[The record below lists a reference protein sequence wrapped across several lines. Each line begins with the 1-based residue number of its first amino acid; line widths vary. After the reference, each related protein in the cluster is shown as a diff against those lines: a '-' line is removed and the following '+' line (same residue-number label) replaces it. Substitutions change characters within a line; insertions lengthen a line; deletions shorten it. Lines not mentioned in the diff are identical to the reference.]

1 MCGERKANE
10 KFSGKGHNAHICKAC
25 AQLTPTE
32 QAEALTIT
40 RLHGLAARHMSD
52 DEKKWLE
59 RRTHDERPA
68 VKELACEIYRL
79 RFPRAER
86 NVRKKQLRIDSIEFL
101 LNASIWDEYGDERS
115 VHQKFELNR
124 KDSALCMQHMNVEIH
139 TEMVNL
145 DPPDAAR
152 LFKWML
158 NTLEIFCWDEDYSE
172 CMVDTDPLMDSLDY
186 FNFEDLPELPPEQ
199 EATNEGSPTWS
210 VLLQYANG
218 SEQRIVNYGCNL
230 PDRVEQLYLEL
241 NQYFPD
247 EDDDDEFNFIDA
259 AYDCIDLLELKSLV
273 SRMLFESDAL
283 INAALTDLLTL
294 HMGDDMPPEPRKR
307 PYCTYSGGSA
317 NIKFLRSFLT
327 QQMVG
332 EAEIAKTYKGR
343 LVQFVDYVKDNL
355 TAPVGALISNSA
367 LDKSLAAIEKKY
379 KLITWLSQTST
390 LQIMRVRNSH
400 KMVNSICGAAK
411 RVSGNG
417 DFRFELYLFHSKD
430 DDSGHP
436 AYIMLHEI
444 GHALQVMLTQ
454 DPARIPESFCL
465 MSDEL
470 LGVPIAQSPIAT
482 ELFADAFAIAMI
494 RIFGW
499 DEYGTF
505 DDLDEDIKI
514 AFTYY
519 MDRLLEKEVVSPQKQ
534 SSK

>member
-1 MCGERKANE
+1 M
-10 KFSGKGHNAHICKAC
+10 
-25 AQLTPTE
+25 
-32 QAEALTIT
+32 TIT
-40 RLHGLAARHMSD
+40 RLHDIAARYMSD
-52 DEKKWLE
+52 DERKWLE
-59 RRTHDERPA
+59 RRIHDERPA
-68 VKELACEIYRL
+68 VKELAREIHRQ
-79 RFPRAER
+79 RFPHVER
-86 NVRKKQLRIDSIEFL
+86 NARKKQLRINKIEFF

-115 VHQKFELNR
+115 VHQKFELER
-124 KDSALCMQHMNVEIH
+124 KDAVLRMQRLDVEGDA
-139 TEMVNL
+139 EMAHL
-145 DPPDAAR
+145 DPPDAAK
-152 LFKWML
+152 LLKWML
-158 NTLEIFCWDEDYSE
+158 HTLEIFCWDEDYGE
-172 CMVDTDPLMDSLDY
+172 YRIDTNPLMDSLDY
-186 FNFEDLPELPPEQ
+186 FSFEDLPELPSEQ
-199 EATNEGSPTWS
+199 DAANEGSPTWS
-210 VLLQYANG
+210 VLLQYADG
-218 SEQRIVNYGCNL
+218 SEQRIVNYGCSL

-247 EDDDDEFNFIDA
+247 EDDDDEFDFIDA

-273 SRMLFESDAL
+273 SRVLFESDAL

-294 HMGDDMPPEPRKR
+294 PMGDDMPPEPRKR
-307 PYCTYSGGSA
+307 PYRTYSGGSA

-332 EAEIAKTYKGR
+332 EAKMANTYKKR
-343 LVQFVDYVKDNL
+343 LIQFVDYVKDNL

-390 LQIMRVRNSH
+390 MQIMRVRNSH
-400 KMVNSICGAAK
+400 KAVNSICGAVK

-417 DFRFELYLFHSKD
+417 DFRFELYLFHCKD

-454 DPARIPESFCL
+454 DPTQIPKSFCL
-465 MSDEL
+465 MSNEL
-470 LGVPIAQSPIAT
+470 LGVPVAQSPIAT

-534 SSK
+534 SAK